1 MAGTAAGVVSGSG
14 CWSLTQ
20 LRTQS
25 SNVGAGGVAQS
36 VGGPMVGRVRAACMS
51 TMHITHYDVLKVEL
65 DATASDIKKAYL
77 ALSMKLHPDRNPDKG
92 AALHFQAAKEAY
104 EVLSCAE
111 QKQQY
116 DLGMAVVGGAGGGRG
131 AAGASRGET
140 ILESE
145 LRTAVESGDVDSAV
159 GKWVASGSSLKLLL
173 FFIDALQR
181 HKKLPTNLPELLT
194 HLHATEAS
202 TGTGGSGA
210 AQMPVSTEKAA
221 FVERKTTAYN
231 ELIRLC
237 HMCEQ
242 KEQLFTVLDQMENN
256 KIQVD
261 MTTWMFLEE
270 AFSWKS

>member
-1 MAGTAAGVVSGSG
+1 MVSAATGRSINALQQRVLLMS
-14 CWSLTQ
+14 
-20 LRTQS
+20 RTFFLPVFFLS
-25 SNVGAGGVAQS
+25 FS
-36 VGGPMVGRVRAACMS
+36 C
-51 TMHITHYDVLKVEL
+51 VLSIVY
-65 DATASDIKKAYL
+65 TVIHRQ

-210 AQMPVSTEKAA
+210 AQMPVSTEKVRLQSALHNAA
-221 FVERKTTAYN
+221 
-231 ELIRLC
+231 
-237 HMCEQ
+237 
-242 KEQLFTVLDQMENN
+242 
-256 KIQVD
+256 
-261 MTTWMFLEE
+261 
-270 AFSWKS
+270 